1 MRTYEPNVTHRIVV
15 NWRIFTIRAKK
26 TRINSQIRV
35 PEVRLIDQNGD
46 QVGVVPILD
55 AIRRAEELGFDL
67 VEISPTAKPPV
78 CRIMDYGKF
87 VFDQN
92 KKLAI
97 AKKKQKQVEI
107 KEIKFRP
114 GTDVGDYN
122 VKVRKIV
129 AFLERG
135 DKVKV
140 SLRFR
145 GREMQH
151 RELGMDLLQRVKA
164 DLPDPLIVEQE
175 PRLEGRQMTMVVSLG
190 KAGLKLGSHAEIED
204 DSAEDDDDDED

>member
-1 MRTYEPNVTHRIVV
+1 M
-15 NWRIFTIRAKK
+15 
-26 TRINSQIRV
+26 
-35 PEVRLIDQNGD
+35 PEVRLIDQDGE
-46 QVGVVPILD
+46 QVGVVPILE
-55 AIRRAEELGFDL
+55 AIRKAEELGFDL

-87 VFDQN
+87 IFDQN
-92 KKLAI
+92 KKQAV
-97 AKKKQKQVEI
+97 AKKKQKQVQI
-107 KEIKFRP
+107 KEVKFRP

-164 DLPDPLIVEQE
+164 DLPESLIVEQE
-175 PRLEGRQMTMVVSLG
+175 PRLEGRQMTMVVALG
-190 KAGLKLGSHAEIED
+190 KAGLKLGSHADIP
-204 DSAEDDDDDED
+204 DDDDDDDDDDTDD